1 MTDELRAARAAAL
14 WIDALEAVAGRAAHE
29 LRNAL
34 NGAAVNL
41 EVVRSRSL
49 RPGSTGEQVS
59 AFAQSASTQL
69 DQAAASFEALVSLVR
84 PPRAPADVGRLLGE
98 ALALLRATA
107 PPGAGA
113 LEAPPPGQWLTSA
126 NPSIVRLV
134 LTRLVLD
141 GVAAGRFR
149 STAERIGDGIQ
160 LRIQDVT
167 PGPETIA
174 ALDVATAS
182 GIAIRPLDGD
192 GIMLTF
198 PASETVGA

>member
-14 WIDALEAVAGRAAHE
+14 WIDALETVAGRAAHE

-49 RPGSTGEQVS
+49 KPGSTGDQLS
-59 AFAQSASTQL
+59 AFAQSASGQL
-69 DQAAASFEALVSLVR
+69 DQAAAAFEALVSLVR

-98 ALALLRATA
+98 AIALLRATA

-113 LEAPPPGQWLTSA
+113 LEAPPAGQWLTSA

-149 STAERIGDGIQ
+149 SDAERVGDGIR
-160 LRIQDVT
+160 LRIQDVV
-167 PGPETIA
+167 PGPETAA
-174 ALDVATAS
+174 ALDIATVS
-182 GIAIRPLDGD
+182 GITVQPLDAD
-192 GIMLTF
+192 GIVLTF
-198 PASETVGA
+198 PVSETVGA